1 MSLDKINP
9 SHFFCATHLSGRK
22 AMISGLQAM
31 AVSML
36 TLFDDAIIEDVSV
49 INNVRKVT
57 SLIILG
63 QVMSEV

>member
-1 MSLDKINP
+1 
-9 SHFFCATHLSGRK
+9 
-22 AMISGLQAM
+22 MISGLQAM
-31 AVSML
+31 AVSMF

-49 INNVRKVT
+49 MNNVRKVT

>member
-9 SHFFCATHLSGRK
+9 FHFFCATHLSGRK

-36 TLFDDAIIEDVSV
+36 TLFDDAIIEDVTV
-49 INNVRKVT
+49 INNVKKVT

>member
-1 MSLDKINP
+1 
-9 SHFFCATHLSGRK
+9 
-22 AMISGLQAM
+22 MISGLQAM

-36 TLFDDAIIEDVSV
+36 TLFEDAIIEDVSV
-49 INNVRKVT
+49 INNVTKVT